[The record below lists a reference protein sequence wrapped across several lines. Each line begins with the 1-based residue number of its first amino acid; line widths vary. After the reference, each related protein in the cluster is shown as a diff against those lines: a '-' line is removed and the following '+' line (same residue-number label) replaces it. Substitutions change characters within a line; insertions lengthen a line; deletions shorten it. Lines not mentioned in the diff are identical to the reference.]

1 MIHILIKQKSNHKKC
16 RIGWKY
22 MEWIKSFF
30 GDLGITDFM
39 RPTVGL
45 FDLLDIFIVAYI
57 IYKIIF
63 WIKETRAWVLFKGI
77 LVIFVFAAVSQI
89 LQLNTIMWILTN
101 TISVGIIAV
110 IVVFQ
115 PELRKALEELG
126 KGKAFFFLN
135 NLAKADNEST
145 EEKVANRTVDEIL
158 KAADKMAAVKTG
170 ALILIEQEVPL
181 GDFERTG
188 IAIDGVVSSQLLIN
202 IFEHNTPLHDGAV
215 IIRNNRVA
223 AATCFL
229 PLTESNDI
237 SMELGTR
244 HRAAIGASEV
254 SDAYVIVVSEET
266 GAISMAKG
274 GTLYRNVTTDSKQK
288 MLSGTTK
295 SAKRKL
301 VLWKGR
307 QPK

>member
-1 MIHILIKQKSNHKKC
+1 MEVFKSIFDSLGITEFA
-16 RIGWKY
+16 RP
-22 MEWIKSFF
+22 S
-30 GDLGITDFM
+30 LGITDI
-39 RPTVGL
+39 
-45 FDLLDIFIVAYI
+45 LDILMVAYI

-77 LVIFVFAAVSQI
+77 LVIFALAAVAT
-89 LQLNTIMWILTN
+89 LLKLNTILWILSN

-115 PELRKALEELG
+115 PELRKALEQLG
-126 KGKAFFFLN
+126 KGKFFFYFTRGTDETDD
-135 NLAKADNEST
+135 KAT
-145 EEKVANRTVDEIL
+145 QRTVDEIV
-158 KAADKMAAVKTG
+158 KAADKMGSVKTG

-181 GDFERTG
+181 GDLERTG
-188 IAIDGVVSSQLLIN
+188 IPIDAIVSSQLLIN

-215 IIRNNRVA
+215 IVRRNRVA

-229 PLTESNDI
+229 PLTDSNEI

-266 GAISMAKG
+266 GAISLARG
-274 GTLYRNVTTDSKQK
+274 GVLYRNLTPEQLRNMISQ
-288 MLSGTTK
+288 S
-295 SAKRKL
+295 RKDGGKKTL
-301 VLWKGR
+301 ATIWKGR
-307 QPK
+307 QDKE

>member
-1 MIHILIKQKSNHKKC
+1 
-16 RIGWKY
+16 

-39 RPTVGL
+39 RPTVGI
-45 FDLLDIFIVAYI
+45 FDLLDILIVAYI
-57 IYKIIF
+57 IYKIVF
-63 WIKETRAWVLFKGI
+63 WIKETRAWALFKGI
-77 LVIFVFAAVSQI
+77 LVIFVFAAVAA
-89 LQLNTIMWILTN
+89 LLHLNTIMWILTN

-126 KGKAFFFLN
+126 KGKAFFFFS
-135 NLAKADNEST
+135 NLGKTDSDGND
-145 EEKVANRTVDEIL
+145 EKIANRTIDEIL

-170 ALILIEQEVPL
+170 ALILLEQDVPL
-181 GDFERTG
+181 GDLERTG
-188 IAIDGVVSSQLLIN
+188 IPIDAIVSSQLLIN

-266 GAISMAKG
+266 GAISMAQG
-274 GTLYRNVTTDSKQK
+274 GTLYRNVTIDS
-288 MLSGTTK
+288 
-295 SAKRKL
+295 
-301 VLWKGR
+301 
-307 QPK
+307 